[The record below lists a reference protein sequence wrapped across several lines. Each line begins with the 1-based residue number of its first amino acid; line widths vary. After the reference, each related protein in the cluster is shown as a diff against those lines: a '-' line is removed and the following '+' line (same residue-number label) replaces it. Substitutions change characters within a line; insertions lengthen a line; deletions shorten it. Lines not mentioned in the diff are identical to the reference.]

1 MKKKNEHLEGLMALL
16 LFGVFAVCLL
26 IVLLTGAD
34 SYQRL
39 TERDQ
44 LASDS
49 RTCAQYLTTRVRQAE
64 EDGAVAVE
72 EFGGGNALCFRQNIV
87 GEGYVTR
94 IYVHDGWLMELFCRA
109 EAELEPADGER
120 VMAAQSLEAEER
132 DGLLCLAITPENG
145 EAVEVLLSLRS
156 GEGAWYE
163 K

>member
-1 MKKKNEHLEGLMALL
+1 M
-16 LFGVFAVCLL
+16 
-26 IVLLTGAD
+26 
-34 SYQRL
+34 
-39 TERDQ
+39 
-44 LASDS
+44 
-49 RTCAQYLTTRVRQAE
+49 
-64 EDGAVAVE
+64 E